1 MSLLWL
7 EPFVFSKTENNVL
20 TFQSVNI
27 VIYLNMIS
35 IICFIIYS
43 LLYKMDSNM
52 QKPPNSLI
60 IWKMF
65 GECLISSH
73 LLILFLCFSLQNN
86 KTKMSFIK
94 HIIWLISL
102 LSPIGL
108 LITYLFTSCI
118 AHNLYCTF
126 HNYKND
132 FDIRIKKYK
141 IYCLVLC
148 IIIFLL
154 CFIFNKS
161 NSSVTS
167 VKYSMEYFPSWLV
180 VFLYFLGACTMIY
193 IIIKT
198 IFVIK
203 KKGSFLKFMFKNT
216 QNETDNFQHQI
227 VALFISRHLMLCYV
241 FIGLYLP
248 NNFIVL
254 MQSFSTQKIC
264 NNCSNFSFSIY
275 LISVSCTVDFCIKL
289 TEPYMKKYIS
299 LLFSSSFAKK
309 KEMINSNEDYNV
321 LYDENGKELNDDNIN
336 DLQLNQSLISN
347 KNSFSLKN
355 SENIIS
361 SDIKINKKRSKFKFE
376 MEEFVQGKKLNSMA
390 DTVEI
395 VTREMQINDFYKS
408 LLAIWL
414 TTHHD
419 ENYETDEFLMKSY
432 NSYLPWKEEFYN
444 EKTPLMHYTNQTVF
458 NLFGPLDEIKDDFYF
473 NVTIRKYSPK
483 IFYILRKIDGISTK
497 DYLLSLSPKDNLKI
511 IKESFASGGRSANP
525 IIFTYDKKL
534 LLKTISKSEKDVL
547 LNILPEYHRRMRD
560 TKSLLC
566 RIYGVYRIE
575 VNGKQ
580 SMHIIVMRNMNELP
594 SMTKYACFDLKG
606 STVQRTTLNKE
617 DKEDIVNGYK
627 EEVIQ
632 QYKNK
637 ILKDLDF
644 DLLDFYFNFSKE
656 DCNMIQNSLCE
667 DSEFLKGGNLIDYSL
682 LCSIHYYNKDDYEHV
697 EENQKYRII
706 KTKDNKFLYNFSI
719 IDFLTPYTLTKVL
732 ELNIKKAGAKL
743 SENSDT
749 NFSVL
754 DAVGYSRRFV
764 RYLNKKFKPD

>member
-141 IYCLVLC
+141 VYCLVLC

-299 LLFSSSFAKK
+299 LLFSSSFGKK

-617 DKEDIVNGYK
+617 DKEEIVNGYK